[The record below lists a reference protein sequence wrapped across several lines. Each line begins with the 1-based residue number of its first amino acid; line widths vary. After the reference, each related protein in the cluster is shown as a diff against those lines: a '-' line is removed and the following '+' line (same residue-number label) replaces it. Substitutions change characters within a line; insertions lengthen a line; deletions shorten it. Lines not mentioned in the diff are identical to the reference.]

1 MYEEAAAER
10 YRNEA
15 LRADFL
21 SANDETTDPVGDVEY
36 YEAEEREEITI
47 FGELDKSEVRFTY
60 HMSHHNPPSLS
71 HVTNPNSYS
80 QVQVHDEVSGVL
92 YFSEFSTEL
101 WILLMCSFTP
111 LRFAKVRTQYWQGN
125 LFP

>member
-21 SANDETTDPVGDVEY
+21 SANDETTDPVGDVED

-47 FGELDKSEVRFTY
+47 FGELDKSEVRFTC
-60 HMSHHNPPSLS
+60 HI
-71 HVTNPNSYS
+71 T
-80 QVQVHDEVSGVL
+80 
-92 YFSEFSTEL
+92 
-101 WILLMCSFTP
+101 
-111 LRFAKVRTQYWQGN
+111 TQASSSSSCASS
-125 LFP
+125 